1 MDRWLFPII
10 GRPEDIANL
19 RDGLRVGPQRLEDH
33 ADEHGTE
40 VCLSDRRIDPSKGG
54 VEALEAAKNAVE
66 HINSIFSF
74 RRGSIYK
81 PVTLTGA
88 VYEGMLDGSRRAR
101 PLAIVR
107 LSMRSRATF
116 VPTAPDP
123 TILVA
128 GVPIPSWEELY
139 LAAEEVEPLF
149 REARRFAQGS
159 FEQVCRAFETIK
171 RRGKPGKEATRDG
184 ARYIEQQGW
193 LTAAELT
200 DLYQTCAVVHHGLPS
215 APIKSGAELSL
226 EQARSLVRQLL
237 DRWAEELAAGSPHVM
252 SDLRP

>member
-19 RDGLRVGPQRLEDH
+19 RDELRVGPQRLEDH

-74 RRGSIYK
+74 RRGSNYK

-101 PLAIVR
+101 PLAICR
-107 LSMRSRATF
+107 LSMRAHATF
-116 VPTAPDP
+116 VLTAPDP

-128 GVPIPSWEELY
+128 GVPIPSSEEMY
-139 LAAEEVEPLF
+139 VAAMRIEPHF
-149 REARRFAQGS
+149 GEALRLAQGS
-159 FEQVCRAFETIK
+159 IADVCPAFETIK
-171 RRGKPGKEATRDG
+171 RRGKPGKIATREG
-184 ARYIEQQGW
+184 YLHIERCGW
-193 LTAAELT
+193 LTSD
-200 DLYQTCAVVHHGLPS
+200 DLSNLFETCKLGRHGLPS
-215 APIKSGAELSL
+215 EPVTKGVELSL
-226 EQARSLVRQLL
+226 DAAVAGSPTAGSLGR
-237 DRWAEELAAGSPHVM
+237 EELAAGSPHVM